1 MKPTGYEHSTNMELL
16 LAIQVLEDRK
26 SRIDKQIMLMK
37 REIKRRKN
45 ENQNKQTRHTSTS
58 LC

>member
-1 MKPTGYEHSTNMELL
+1 MKPTGYEHSTNRELL

>member
-1 MKPTGYEHSTNMELL
+1 MKPTGYEHSTNRELL
-16 LAIQVLEDRK
+16 LAIQVLEDKK

-37 REIKRRKN
+37 REMKRRKN

>member
-1 MKPTGYEHSTNMELL
+1 MKPTGYEHSTNRELL

-37 REIKRRKN
+37 REMKRRKKN
-45 ENQNKQTRHTSTS
+45 DVVMLTMECWASD
-58 LC
+58 